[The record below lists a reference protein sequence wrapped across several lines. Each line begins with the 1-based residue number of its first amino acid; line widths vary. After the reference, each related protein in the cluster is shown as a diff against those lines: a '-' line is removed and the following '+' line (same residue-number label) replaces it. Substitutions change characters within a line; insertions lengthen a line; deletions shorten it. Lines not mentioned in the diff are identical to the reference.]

1 MGKKQHTAGTLCMA
15 SGPMRSTTHLPRALH
30 SPPTPLVRVAPTAR
44 ESALASAFA
53 ARSGDGALRRVLISR
68 EVRFEINYRGTNL
81 PASHFISVNLPLS
94 LGGTRNASA
103 PIFET
108 TYRSM
113 PTGKRKAVEAP
124 AAAPAP
130 AKKQKGGRPPAP
142 KALGADSGGRCVR
155 PARARGG
162 HVGTDRCGNL

>member
-1 MGKKQHTAGTLCMA
+1 MWCLC
-15 SGPMRSTTHLPRALH
+15 S
-30 SPPTPLVRVAPTAR
+30 
-44 ESALASAFA
+44 
-53 ARSGDGALRRVLISR
+53 
-68 EVRFEINYRGTNL
+68 
-81 PASHFISVNLPLS
+81 
-94 LGGTRNASA
+94 

-142 KALGADSGGRCVR
+142 KALGADSGDVR
-155 PARARGG
+155 PVCAEGG
-162 HVGTDRCGNL
+162 HMGTDRCGNL

>member
-1 MGKKQHTAGTLCMA
+1 MTW
-15 SGPMRSTTHLPRALH
+15 RSKRLSRRDRALDAG
-30 SPPTPLVRVAPTAR
+30 LQ
-44 ESALASAFA
+44 
-53 ARSGDGALRRVLISR
+53 ISR
-68 EVRFEINYRGTNL
+68 EIRFEINYRGPNL

-94 LGGTRNASA
+94 LGVHVTLPLLFLG
-103 PIFET
+103 PH

-113 PTGKRKAVEAP
+113 PQGKRKAVDAP